1 MAGRV
6 PAIHEFPCT
15 MGSKTWMPGIIRLV
29 LGPAEPDP
37 SAGHDDVR
45 GYSAAS
51 AIRFGS

>member
-1 MAGRV
+1 MAGLV

-15 MGSKTWMPGIIRLV
+15 HGIKDVDARH
-29 LGPAEPDP
+29 E
-37 SAGHDDVR
+37 AGHDEVR